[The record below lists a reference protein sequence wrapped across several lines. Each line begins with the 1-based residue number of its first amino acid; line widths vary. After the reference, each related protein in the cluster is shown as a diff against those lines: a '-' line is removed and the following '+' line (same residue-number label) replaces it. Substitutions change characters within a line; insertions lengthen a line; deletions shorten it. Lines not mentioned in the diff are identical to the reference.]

1 MIENIKVFIKRR
13 KLIPVAIWFVVYMAL
28 FVFLE
33 VRPHKKVHLVHSKL
47 DDKIPHVPQ
56 FIYPY
61 LSWFPYIIVCV
72 FLALK
77 NLSDED
83 YKKALTVLSTGMN
96 LFILIAYIWPTG
108 LDFRDSITYNSEKL
122 SGRLMKFVQTVDT
135 PQSVFP
141 SMHAYVTMVFQGTLE
156 MQAGQLPRAGILFGR
171 VLSVSIIASTVFTK
185 QHSILDVIASVA
197 LYGTLETAYSFS
209 QKKEN

>member
-1 MIENIKVFIKRR
+1 MRKLIKRR
-13 KLIPVAIWFVVYMAL
+13 HLIPIAIWFIIYMAL

-33 VRPHKKVHLVHSKL
+33 VRPHKKVHLVFCWL
-47 DDKIPHVPQ
+47 DEKIPHVPQ

-61 LSWFPYIIVCV
+61 LSWFPYICVCV
-72 FLALK
+72 FLAIR

-83 YKKALTVLSTGMN
+83 YKKAVAVLASGMN
-96 LFILIAYIWPTG
+96 VFILIAYIWPTG

-141 SMHAYVTMVFQGTLE
+141 SMHAYVTMVLQSTLE
-156 MQAGQLPRAGILFGR
+156 MQAGQLPKWGIRLGR
-171 VLSVSIIASTVFTK
+171 VFAVSIIASTMFTK
-185 QHSILDVIASVA
+185 QHSVLDVIGSVA
-197 LYGTLETAYSFS
+197 LYGVMETAYRLTLG
-209 QKKEN
+209 KAG